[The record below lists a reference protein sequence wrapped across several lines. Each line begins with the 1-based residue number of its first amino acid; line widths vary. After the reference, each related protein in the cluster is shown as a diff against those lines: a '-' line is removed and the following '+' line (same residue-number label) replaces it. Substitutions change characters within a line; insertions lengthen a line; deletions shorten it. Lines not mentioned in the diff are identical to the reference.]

1 MQLRYGLPAELV
13 VARGIPFRTVCEHH
27 LLPFPGLAHGGYL
40 PGERIIGLSKLARP
54 AEHLAAGPQAHER
67 LTTPQSSYDLQAK
80 PGPRTRD
87 FTSARHGGKRHADQV
102 NINSWRSS

>member
-40 PGERIIGLSKLARP
+40 E
-54 AEHLAAGPQAHER
+54 
-67 LTTPQSSYDLQAK
+67 
-80 PGPRTRD
+80 
-87 FTSARHGGKRHADQV
+87 KRRADQV

>member
-27 LLPFPGLAHGGYL
+27 LLPFLGLPLG
-40 PGERIIGLSKLARP
+40 AR
-54 AEHLAAGPQAHER
+54 AADHAAVA
-67 LTTPQSSYDLQAK
+67 SYDLQAK

-87 FTSARHGGKRHADQV
+87 FTNARHDEKRHADQV
-102 NINSWRSS
+102 NIDSWRSG